1 MMPKERRKVLGST
14 DSQGEATSQE
24 VNMTLN
30 FSSFSSMDK
39 GSKVCIQGS
48 DLASW
53 VQESQLYKEL
63 RISAKESW
71 AEQTR

>member
-1 MMPKERRKVLGST
+1 
-14 DSQGEATSQE
+14 
-24 VNMTLN
+24 
-30 FSSFSSMDK
+30 MDR

-71 AEQTR
+71 AEQTRQRKMQLGGAEKGLCDGFTKVEEQHSRKEQCK